1 MVVVVFLSCRTSKAT
16 TTTTNS
22 TTTFRGGVSVH
33 AVRGR
38 WWSPQSVAR
47 PYSKTNP
54 PSYHTRL
61 FFLCEFRY
69 KNPEI
74 LLSSLLCY
82 IKRGKRESRA
92 SPPPPPK
99 KARVTCVWKVL
110 VVVVIFCV
118 RALLVLPRFLHSNR
132 AHGDENDARILE
144 AKFRGKN
151 FPFSHRQ
158 L

>member
-1 MVVVVFLSCRTSKAT
+1 MCIRDSLLLLAAGAASVVVVVYLSCRTSKAT

-38 WWSPQSVAR
+38 WWSPQSVVAR

-54 PSYHTRL
+54 PSSYHTRL
-61 FFLCEFRY
+61 FFLCAFRY

-99 KARVTCVWKVL
+99 KAMRVTCVWKVL
-110 VVVVIFCV
+110 AVVVRSFVF
-118 RALLVLPRFLHSNR
+118 
-132 AHGDENDARILE
+132 ARCWSS
-144 AKFRGKN
+144 RG
-151 FPFSHRQ
+151 FYTATERIWR
-158 L
+158 